1 MGVCLLHYGVSFL
14 LTGKHCLPT
23 DVDRCGL
30 DTWSLNG
37 CVSFALW
44 SELSV
49 DWEAL
54 FADRC
59 RQMWTRHVV
68 FEWVCLLHYGV
79 SFLLTGKHCLP
90 TDVDRCGLDTWSLN
104 GCVSFALWSELSVDW
119 EALFADRCRQ
129 MWTRHVVFE
138 WVCVFCIME

>member
-59 RQMWTRHVV
+59 
-68 FEWVCLLHYGV
+68 
-79 SFLLTGKHCLP
+79 
-90 TDVDRCGLDTWSLN
+90 GLDTW
-104 GCVSFALWSELSVDW
+104 SFALWSELSVDW